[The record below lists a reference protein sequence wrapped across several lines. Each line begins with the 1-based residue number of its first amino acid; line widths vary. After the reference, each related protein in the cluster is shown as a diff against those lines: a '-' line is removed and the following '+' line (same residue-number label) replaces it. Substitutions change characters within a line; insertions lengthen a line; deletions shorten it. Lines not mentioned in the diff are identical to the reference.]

1 MKRVISVLKSV
12 FFPKTCAGC
21 GEIINEDDELCDYCH
36 EMLVRCDPLKR
47 CMRCG
52 LKKDDCQCKNQV
64 FAFEMCIAPFV
75 NDGVAKRAM
84 YHFKYRRRMT

>member
-12 FFPKTCAGC
+12 FFPKTCARLLA
-21 GEIINEDDELCDYCH
+21 EIINEDDELCDYCH

-52 LKKDDCQCKNQV
+52 IEK
-64 FAFEMCIAPFV
+64 
-75 NDGVAKRAM
+75 G
-84 YHFKYRRRMT
+84 